1 MRFLLVVVVALW
13 SLGAHAQQQDFDA
26 VKIETAKVAEGFYML
41 TGSGGNIGVSVG
53 DDGVIIIDDQ
63 FAPLTPKITAAIRAL
78 SDKPLRF
85 VLNTHWHF
93 DHTGGNENL
102 GNAGAVIVA
111 HENVYK
117 RMSTEQF
124 IEFFKMKLPP
134 SPPAALPV
142 ITFTESVMFRLNG
155 DELAGYHVRNAH
167 TDGDMIV
174 RLRKANA
181 IHMGDTYFSYM
192 YPFIDIESGGSVRGV
207 LAAVDGVLATI
218 DENTKIIPGHGP
230 LSSKQDLRFYR
241 DMLSNVSTQIGRMVK
256 ARKSLADVIAARP
269 TREFDAAWGN
279 GFLKPEQ
286 FVEIVYKSLSQ
297 TQRVPEATPQAP
309 AKSKKK
315 VAKKR

>member
-1 MRFLLVVVVALW
+1 MRLITFAVTALLCLSAN
-13 SLGAHAQQQDFDA
+13 AQQQNFDA
-26 VKIETAKVAEGFYML
+26 VQIETAKVADGFYML
-41 TGSGGNIGVSVG
+41 TGSGGNIGVLTG
-53 DDGVIIIDDQ
+53 DDGVIVIDDQ

-93 DHTGGNENL
+93 DHTGGNENF

-134 SPPAALPV
+134 SPKAALPV
-142 ITFTESVMFRLNG
+142 ITFTESVTFRLNG
-155 DELAGYHVRNAH
+155 DELSGYHVRKAH

-181 IHMGDTYFSYM
+181 IHMGDIYFSYM
-192 YPFIDIESGGSVRGV
+192 YPFIDTSSGGSVRGV
-207 LAAVDGVLATI
+207 LAAVDGVLGTI

-230 LSSKQDLRFYR
+230 LSVKNDLRAYR
-241 DMLSNVSTQIGRMVK
+241 DMLSKVSNSIGRLIK
-256 ARKSLADVIAARP
+256 ARKTLEQVITEKP
-269 TREFDAAWGN
+269 TREFDAVWGN
-279 GFLKPEQ
+279 GFLKPDQ
-286 FVEIVYKSLSQ
+286 FVEIVYESLSQ
-297 TQRVPEATPQAP
+297 TQRTPDATPAP

-315 VAKKR
+315 AVKKR